1 MQKPKKERIDIVLF
15 NKGLTESREKSSR
28 LILAGQV
35 FVDGIKIVKPGTKIN
50 IDSFINIKELFPY
63 VGKGALKL
71 ESAYK
76 EFKLNFKE
84 KVIVDVGSSTG
95 GFTDF
100 SLQKGAKKVYSIDV
114 GYGQLYQRLRDDN
127 RVVVM
132 EKTDIRDINK
142 LPDNIDFFVV
152 DVSFISLEKILPNIK
167 NIIDSQKNKSGI
179 ICLVK
184 PQFEVGKKIADKYKG
199 VISEED
205 IQLEMVD
212 KIISF
217 ANNLG
222 FIFKGKIKSAVKG
235 HKGNQEYLVYFN

>member
-15 NKGLTESREKSSR
+15 NNGLTESREKGSR
-28 LILAGQV
+28 LVLAGQV
-35 FVDGIKIVKPGTKIN
+35 FVDGINIIKPGTKIN
-50 IDSFINIKELFPY
+50 IDSTINIKKQFPY

-76 EFKLNFKE
+76 EFGLNFKE
-84 KVIVDVGSSTG
+84 KIIVDVGSSTG

-100 SLQKGAKKVYSIDV
+100 CLQKGAKKVYSIDV
-114 GYGQLYQRLRDDN
+114 GYGQLYQKLRNDN

-132 EKTDIRDINK
+132 EKTDIRDIKK

-152 DVSFISLEKILPNIK
+152 DVSFISLEKILPSIK
-167 NIIDSQKNKSGI
+167 NIINSQNNRPGI

-199 VISEED
+199 IINNKD
-205 IQLEMVD
+205 IQIEMVN
-212 KIISF
+212 KIINF
-217 ANNLG
+217 ANNLD
-222 FIFKGKIKSAVKG
+222 FVLKGKIKSAIKG

>member
-15 NKGLTESREKSSR
+15 EKGLTESREKGSR

-35 FVDGIKIVKPGTKIN
+35 FADGIKIVKPGTKIN
-50 IDSFINIKELFPY
+50 IDSTINIKELSLY

-114 GYGQLYQRLRDDN
+114 GYGQLYQRLRDND

-132 EKTDIRDINK
+132 EKTDIRDVNK
-142 LPDNIDFFVV
+142 LPEIIDFFVV
-152 DVSFISLEKILPNIK
+152 DVSFISLEKILPSIK
-167 NIIDSQKNKSGI
+167 DIIDSQKYKSGV

-199 VISEED
+199 VINDED

-212 KIISF
+212 KIINF